1 METYRISLVRVKEY
15 DYVIRKE
22 NIPGIKG
29 RRLMGR
35 IKICFLSAADAEEK
49 RSALA
54 PPWGSAVL
62 DSAGC
67 GSGGGGDDGVE
78 GGGGSLGLFDDFLD
92 LDALVV
98 LRVDSTVLEDSG
110 SSELGVL
117 FSLDSGVVLPVSPL
131 GFSCGSFLDFE
142 GASGE
147 FDGEEPSPLPLLL
160 ELARIFKTELS
171 TLESVDSGGWS
182 AEDNEPWNGVDGL
195 GRRFKGTSL
204 IRDSSF

>member
-1 METYRISLVRVKEY
+1 MTFRSRCFGCLASRLYSIRRFRLVGTR
-15 DYVIRKE
+15 
-22 NIPGIKG
+22 
-29 RRLMGR
+29 
-35 IKICFLSAADAEEK
+35 
-49 RSALA
+49 
-54 PPWGSAVL
+54 
-62 DSAGC
+62 
-67 GSGGGGDDGVE
+67 
-78 GGGGSLGLFDDFLD
+78 
-92 LDALVV
+92 
-98 LRVDSTVLEDSG
+98 
-110 SSELGVL
+110 VL